1 MLTATAHSSYS
12 SFGMASPTSVI
23 DLTVESSEDEP
34 DITYL
39 GTSNFQVKDEDCSD
53 STEVSLCDETDWS
66 VSSVS
71 DGKSDFECENW

>member
-1 MLTATAHSSYS
+1 
-12 SFGMASPTSVI
+12 MASPTSVI

-39 GTSNFQVKDEDCSD
+39 DTSNFQVKDEDCSD

>member
-1 MLTATAHSSYS
+1 
-12 SFGMASPTSVI
+12 MASPTSVI

-39 GTSNFQVKDEDCSD
+39 GTSNFQVKDEDRSD

-71 DGKSDFECENW
+71 DGKSDFECETCIC